1 MCIFLPLRIN
11 VNILIT
17 SLHKNNNKSKQ
28 YLPKRTYVLYNVE
41 DPSSLTHSE
50 RKVILLELTLTAKV
64 KIMPTPEQQDV
75 LSQTLHA
82 YRLGCE
88 FVSKLVSESKEL
100 GHQKLHGLTYRE
112 LRSRFHLR
120 SQMAQSVRKT
130 VIARYKSVLGNGHP
144 WTRIRFNKPE
154 FDLVWNK
161 DYSINKRLFSIN
173 TLSGRIKVPYESK
186 GMEHYLDGSWVFG
199 TAKLV
204 YKRGKFYL
212 HISVTKKV
220 DEPTVHEINHVVGVD
235 MGINFIATSYDSQG
249 ACTFFRGR
257 PIKNQRSRYKH
268 IRKRLQQVGTASARR
283 AIKRMGQRENRYMTD
298 VNHRISKALVDQYGK
313 GTLFVIEDLTGI
325 RQATERVRVQERY
338 ETVSWSFYQ
347 LRRMIEYKAVRSN
360 AKVIAVDPRYTSQ
373 MCPKCHHTDKAN
385 RNKKK
390 HYFCCRSCQYSS
402 NDDRIGA
409 MNLQHIGMKYIA
421 EVVE

>member
-1 MCIFLPLRIN
+1 
-11 VNILIT
+11 
-17 SLHKNNNKSKQ
+17 
-28 YLPKRTYVLYNVE
+28 
-41 DPSSLTHSE
+41 
-50 RKVILLELTLTAKV
+50 LELTLTAKV

-100 GHQKLHGLTYRE
+100 GHQKLHSLTYRE

-154 FDLVWNK
+154 F
-161 DYSINKRLFSIN
+161 
-173 TLSGRIKVPYESK
+173 E
-186 GMEHYLDGSWVFG
+186 
-199 TAKLV
+199 
-204 YKRGKFYL
+204 
-212 HISVTKKV
+212 
-220 DEPTVHEINHVVGVD
+220 
-235 MGINFIATSYDSQG
+235 
-249 ACTFFRGR
+249 
-257 PIKNQRSRYKH
+257 NQRSRYKH
-268 IRKRLQQVGTASARR
+268 MRKRLQQVGTASARR
-283 AIKRMGQRENRYMTD
+283 AIRRMGQRENRYMTD
-298 VNHRISKALVDQYGK
+298 VNHRISKALVDRYGE
-313 GTLFVIEDLTGI
+313 GTLFVIEDLKGI
-325 RQATERVRVQERY
+325 RQATERVRVQDRY

-347 LRRMIEYKAVRSN
+347 LRQMIEYKAIRSS

-373 MCPKCHHTDKAN
+373 MCPKCQYTDKAN

-390 HYFCCRSCQYSS
+390 HYFCCRNCQYSS

-409 MNLQHIGMKYIA
+409 MNLQRIGIKYIA